1 MPRGSGSRQFNTTR
15 AGIHA
20 DGLLKDAEVYTI
32 FDTRKILGRSPSVMI
47 GKASGLAGIAYWI
60 NENYQLTANEAL
72 DKKSD
77 LVVALKDWI
86 DREYEDGRQTTL
98 STAELETK
106 IEELSGGKFR
116 RL

>member
-1 MPRGSGSRQFNTTR
+1 MTPFVGRQFNTTR

-32 FDTRKILGRSPSVMI
+32 FNTRKILGRAPAVMI

-60 NENYQLTANEAL
+60 NENYQLVGEAAV

-77 LVVALKDWI
+77 LVQTLKRWI
-86 DREYEDGRQTTL
+86 DEEYEGGRQTTL

-106 IEELSGGKFR
+106 IEELSGGKYP

>member
-1 MPRGSGSRQFNTTR
+1 VGRQFNTTR

-32 FDTRKILGRSPSVMI
+32 FDTKKILGRSPSVMI

-60 NENYQLTANEAL
+60 NDNYRLEGDEQV
-72 DKKSD
+72 DKKSE
-77 LVVALKDWI
+77 LVGKLKEWI
-86 DREYEDGRQTTL
+86 DAEYAGGRQTSL
-98 STAELETK
+98 SNDELETK
-106 IEELSGGKFR
+106 IEALSNGKYR

>member
-1 MPRGSGSRQFNTTR
+1 MTPFVGRQFNTTR

-32 FDTRKILGRSPSVMI
+32 FNTRKILGRSPSVMI

-60 NENYQLTANEAL
+60 NENYQLAGPTAVN
-72 DKKSD
+72 KKSK
-77 LVVALKDWI
+77 LVTALKKWI
-86 DREYEDGRQTTL
+86 DDEYVGGRQTTL
-98 STAELETK
+98 STAELEAK
-106 IEELSGGKFR
+106 IEELSKGALR